1 MKFQTGRLIAT
12 AGVANFINQTA
23 WNHIW
28 VDECLQRHKAGDWGD
43 LEQEDKEMN
52 EAALLDGSRIMIAY
66 ITDEGG
72 TKIWILT
79 ESVQN
84 VKTQERSHT
93 TILFPHEY

>member
-1 MKFQTGRLIAT
+1 MTPYTEAKFKTGKLIAT
-12 AGVANFINQTA
+12 EGIANFINQIA

-43 LEQEDKEMN
+43 LEQEDKEAN
-52 EAALLDGSRIMIAY
+52 DQALENGDRLFSSY

-72 TKIWILT
+72 TIIWIITDADRL
-79 ESVQN
+79 
-84 VKTQERSHT
+84 HT